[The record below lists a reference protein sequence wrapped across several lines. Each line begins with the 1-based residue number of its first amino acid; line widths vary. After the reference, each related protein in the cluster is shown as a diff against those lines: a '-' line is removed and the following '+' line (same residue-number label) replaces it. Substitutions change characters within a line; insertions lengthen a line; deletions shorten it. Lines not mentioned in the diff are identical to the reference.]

1 MGSSHDPYESFA
13 ERYDLF
19 DGEFGTYTPVLVDF
33 YRELFARHEVR
44 RVLDCACGTGKH
56 LPLFHALG
64 CEVIG
69 SDISEAMLDR
79 AREKLAGRGL
89 EIPLH
94 QADYREL
101 PQHFAHPFD
110 AVTCLS
116 SSILHMPDEAQVL
129 CAFQSMHGVLRQGGI
144 LVLTQGTSDKQWR
157 EKPRFIPAIN
167 EPDFTRLFVIDYV
180 GEGARYH
187 ILDIY
192 HSDEVRDLRVWSVE
206 YPRIYLRDDQERLL
220 KAAGFASVTCYGSY
234 RFDPY
239 DIETSQRLIVVALKE
254 GQTI

>member
-13 ERYDLF
+13 ERYDFF
-19 DGEFGTYTPVLVDF
+19 DGEFGTYAPVLVGF

-56 LPLFHALG
+56 LPLFHSLG

-79 AREKLAGRGL
+79 ARAKLAGRGL

-94 QADYREL
+94 KADYREL
-101 PQHFAHPFD
+101 PQHFPHPFD
-110 AVTCLS
+110 AVMCLS

-129 CAFQSMHGVLRQGGI
+129 RAFKSMHEVLRAGGI

-167 EPDFTRLFVIDYV
+167 EPDFTRLFVIDYF
-180 GEGARYH
+180 GAGARYH

-192 HSDEVRDLRVWSVE
+192 HSVEVRDLKVWSVE
-206 YPRIYLRDDQERLL
+206 YPRMYLRDDQERLL
-220 KAAGFASVTCYGSY
+220 KAADFATVACYGTY

-239 DIETSQRLIVVALKE
+239 DTETSQRLIVVAQKDKD
-254 GQTI
+254 